1 MSKDNTPNNSEEET
15 NNNNLGQEQNDDI
28 NKYSDIESGII
39 NDSITNDKLDES
51 FKKKKKKKNIGEIDI
66 DEITIREIRENI
78 SRNSL
83 EIADLKNKNISSNNS
98 QNSDEPITPRS
109 DYKPPKYVYANI
121 YDEKLDDSNEWSD
134 IKRYR
139 FQKCLWKLK
148 YNRIVSSFYLDNL
161 KNSEH
166 KWSWMIIVISTLTS
180 GLTVANNV
188 DEENAPIE
196 NYNTYINILLTT
208 SSMGTSLIAAW
219 IKKQMF
225 IEKINGIDK
234 YLNELNALCEEL
246 ETQLS
251 LLNTDRLKY
260 NDFKKE
266 YIPRMTEYLTANPII
281 PAWEWKKCIREI
293 TLYYPELLNIDDSE
307 DNKMWPWYGDLIFD
321 PKHDDEENG
330 ESLGSHVRYPTTFY
344 RKFRKTKKD
353 RLKSSCCGK
362 NKHKNVYNNN
372 P

>member
-1 MSKDNTPNNSEEET
+1 MTEDNTPNNSQET
-15 NNNNLGQEQNDDI
+15 NDNNSTGEQKDDI

-39 NDSITNDKLDES
+39 DDSIINDKLDDS
-51 FKKKKKKKNIGEIDI
+51 FKKKKKKKSIGEIDI
-66 DEITIREIRENI
+66 DEISIREIRENI

-121 YDEKLDDSNEWSD
+121 YDEKMDDSNEWSD

-196 NYNTYINILLTT
+196 NYNTYINI
-208 SSMGTSLIAAW
+208 
-219 IKKQMF
+219 
-225 IEKINGIDK
+225 
-234 YLNELNALCEEL
+234 C
-246 ETQLS
+246 QL
-251 LLNTDRLKY
+251 
-260 NDFKKE
+260 
-266 YIPRMTEYLTANPII
+266 
-281 PAWEWKKCIREI
+281 
-293 TLYYPELLNIDDSE
+293 
-307 DNKMWPWYGDLIFD
+307 
-321 PKHDDEENG
+321 
-330 ESLGSHVRYPTTFY
+330 
-344 RKFRKTKKD
+344 
-353 RLKSSCCGK
+353 
-362 NKHKNVYNNN
+362 
-372 P
+372 

>member
-1 MSKDNTPNNSEEET
+1 
-15 NNNNLGQEQNDDI
+15 
-28 NKYSDIESGII
+28 
-39 NDSITNDKLDES
+39 ITNDKLDES

-208 SSMGTSLIAAW
+208 SSMGTSL
-219 IKKQMF
+219 
-225 IEKINGIDK
+225 
-234 YLNELNALCEEL
+234 
-246 ETQLS
+246 
-251 LLNTDRLKY
+251 
-260 NDFKKE
+260 
-266 YIPRMTEYLTANPII
+266 
-281 PAWEWKKCIREI
+281 
-293 TLYYPELLNIDDSE
+293 
-307 DNKMWPWYGDLIFD
+307 
-321 PKHDDEENG
+321 
-330 ESLGSHVRYPTTFY
+330 
-344 RKFRKTKKD
+344 
-353 RLKSSCCGK
+353 
-362 NKHKNVYNNN
+362 
-372 P
+372 